1 MVLHHHSCSHI
12 PGNTL
17 ICVEILDW
25 DPKKCPLLSEYVRPL
40 SGALLF
46 SDFKLEINF
55 HQKIP
60 SETKRVHTAKSNFL
74 IQLNILDLQH
84 KDTIKAGGSTAICK
98 MSTG

>member
-1 MVLHHHSCSHI
+1 MVLHHHSCSHM

-60 SETKRVHTAKSNFL
+60 GKLKECTLHKKQFL
-74 IQLNILDLQH
+74 NLNQH
-84 KDTIKAGGSTAICK
+84 PGLSA
-98 MSTG
+98 